1 MTKYNYNIEKRQ
13 RGGELTVTIIDI
25 SRKDTSHRALLSEQY
40 MDMAAIFKYIANMFA
55 TEHKAEEHIRLLD
68 ITVKEKD
75 TEEERDL
82 GYTTVKTLQTGRTLS
97 LDFHSLLANELLPS
111 VVLDDEMVFN
121 LEFAGISFEH
131 EDCDSPIEV
140 LIDFEQ
146 REDDEVV
153 RTAVIVVRMSEE
165 DVEVPIED
173 MYFAIGYLQY
183 IVSAAEAARAI
194 EEYEKSKQE
203 T

>member
-1 MTKYNYNIEKRQ
+1 M
-13 RGGELTVTIIDI
+13 TIIDI

-153 RTAVIVVRMSEE
+153 RPAVIVVRMSEE